1 MLACENEVHG
11 RVPPE
16 PFDAPAAAA
25 VADGP
30 GRVPVAWLAGC
41 LHDPAPRVHVRRHVQ
56 LGGPADPLSVEETAR
71 WVDAGRE
78 AAAHAKAAGVTVL
91 VAAGA
96 PSDATERLR
105 AWLDGMP
112 VPEHAEIRGPLGA
125 LRRLGDADAA
135 VLVGVVL
142 GAGEQG
148 LAVLAEGPAAG
159 AAADLAIALE
169 PELRPRVVT
178 TEDADLTVAVLRTGV
193 DLHARE

>member
-1 MLACENEVHG
+1 VARKVHG

-16 PFDAPAAAA
+16 PFDAQAAAA
-25 VADGP
+25 VAGGP

-41 LHDPAPRVHVRRHVQ
+41 LHDPSPQVRVRRHVQ
-56 LGGPADPLSVEETAR
+56 LGGPPDALTVEATAR

-96 PSDATERLR
+96 SSEASVRLR
-105 AWLDGMP
+105 AWLDGLP

-125 LRRLGDADAA
+125 LQRLGDADAA
-135 VLVGVVL
+135 VLVGVAL

-148 LAVLAEGPAAG
+148 LALLAEGPAAG
-159 AAADLAIALE
+159 AAAELAVAVE
-169 PELRPRVVT
+169 PGLRPRVVT

>member
-1 MLACENEVHG
+1 VEIEVHG

-16 PFDAPAAAA
+16 PFDGPAAAS

-41 LHDPAPRVHVRRHVQ
+41 LGDPEPQVNARRHLQ
-56 LGGPADPLSVEETAR
+56 LGGPPDALSVEETAR

-78 AAAHAKAAGVTVL
+78 AAAHAKTAGVTVL
-91 VAAGA
+91 VAVGA
-96 PSDATERLR
+96 PSGACERLQD
-105 AWLDGMP
+105 WLDGKP
-112 VPEHAEIRGPLGA
+112 VPAHAEIRGPLGA
-125 LRRLGDADAA
+125 LRRLGDADLA

-148 LAVLAEGPAAG
+148 LAALAEGPAAG
-159 AAADLAIALE
+159 AAAELAIAVE

-178 TEDADLTVAVLRTGV
+178 TEDADLTLAVLRTGV
-193 DLHARE
+193 ELHARG

>member
-1 MLACENEVHG
+1 MAWKVHG

-25 VADGP
+25 IAGGP

-41 LHDPAPRVHVRRHVQ
+41 LHDPAPQVNARRHVQ
-56 LGGPADPLSVEETAR
+56 LGGPPDALSVEETAR

-96 PSDATERLR
+96 PSEATGRLR
-105 AWLDGMP
+105 EWLDGKP

-148 LAVLAEGPAAG
+148 LAVLAEGATAAT
-159 AAADLAIALE
+159 AAELAIAVE
-169 PELRPRVVT
+169 PALRPRVVA
-178 TEDADLTVAVLRTGV
+178 TEDADLTLAVLRTGV
-193 DLHARE
+193 DLHARG